1 MAVVMKT
8 FRKHS
13 VMYMLLIPGLVY
25 FSIFKYIP
33 MLYII
38 AAFKQI
44 NIVGGIWDSP
54 WVGLDNFRDFFNGVF
69 FGQILGNTLLISM
82 YKLFFVFPAP
92 IILALMLNEV
102 RHNWFKRIIQTITY
116 LPHFLSWV
124 VIYGLM
130 LAFLAPG
137 DGLVN
142 SLLREY
148 NLPTISFLTESSW
161 IRSLLVA
168 SDMWQSI
175 GWGAIIYVAAL
186 GGIDPSL
193 YEAATVD
200 GASKW
205 RQLWHITLP
214 GIRNV
219 IILMFVL
226 RLSTILDVGFDQV
239 FMMSNALNMDKSDV
253 IETWVY
259 RVGIQE
265 MRVGLATAVGL
276 FKSVIGLVLVL
287 GANRAAKHFDGQIW

>member
-1 MAVVMKT
+1 MIRT
-8 FRKHS
+8 ITNLRKFG
-13 VMYMLLIPGLVY
+13 VMYALLIPGLIY
-25 FSIFKYIP
+25 FAIFKYIP
-33 MLYII
+33 MLYIL

-54 WVGLDNFRDFFNGVF
+54 WVGLRNFKDFFNGVF
-69 FGQILGNTLLISM
+69 FAQILTNTLLISL

-102 RHNWFKRIIQTITY
+102 RVNWFKRTIQTLTY

-130 LAFLAPG
+130 LAFLSPG
-137 DGLVN
+137 DGLIN
-142 SLLREY
+142 SVLREL
-148 NLPTISFLTESSW
+148 NLPTISFLTESAW
-161 IRSLLVA
+161 IRSLLVS
-168 SDMWQSI
+168 SDIWHSV
-175 GWGAIIYVAAL
+175 GWGAIIYLAAL
-186 GGIDPSL
+186 TGIDPSL
-193 YEAATVD
+193 YEAARVD

-205 RQLWHITLP
+205 KQLWHITLP

-239 FMMSNALNMDKSDV
+239 FIMSNALNQDKSDV

-265 MRVGLATAVGL
+265 MRIGLATAVGL
-276 FKSVIGLVLVL
+276 FKSVIGFLLVLA
-287 GANRAAKHFDGQIW
+287 ANRVAKRFDGQIW